1 MMTRAPKTKRELD
14 ADRLAGFRHFAPP
27 AAGGVGFFS
36 SGFFAAIHKTHT
48 TPAFLGTLT
57 IRTVPCSVITHPYES
72 SFLLQLPA
80 SNIPFPET
88 ARCYR
93 RAFFMSSAGC
103 PPLCRILSGKK
114 NLSAKL
120 LPESTLSGITQPTTT
135 TPLHG

>member
-93 RAFFMSSAGC
+93 RGSLMSSPGRR
-103 PPLCRILSGKK
+103 PLVRLMKATKKLLAQIITETSLSGK
-114 NLSAKL
+114 
-120 LPESTLSGITQPTTT
+120 
-135 TPLHG
+135 